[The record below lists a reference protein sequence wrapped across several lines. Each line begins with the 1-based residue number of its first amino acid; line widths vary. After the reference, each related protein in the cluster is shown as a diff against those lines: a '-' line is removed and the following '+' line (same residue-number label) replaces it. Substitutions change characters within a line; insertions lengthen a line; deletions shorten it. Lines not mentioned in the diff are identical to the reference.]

1 MRRYEFAGHAHFMRH
16 IWPALGGP
24 DFRIVAKVRDQLVV
38 FVKDGYAP
46 VQVGHKKIAIS
57 LIKVAGPPELV
68 GDEPDVFALERKV
81 LQPVGAAVGHHDDRL
96 RSPGVDPDSMRALEL
111 AGCAALSSPGSDVLG
126 L

>member
-57 LIKVAGPPELV
+57 LIEVAGPPELV
-68 GDEPDVFALERKV
+68 GDEPEVFALERKV
-81 LQPVGAAVGHHDDRL
+81 LQPVVAAGGHRNDPL
-96 RSPGVDPDSMRALEL
+96 RSPRVDQDSMWAMQV
-111 AGCAALSSPGSDVLG
+111 AGCAARSSPGSD
-126 L
+126 